1 MDVEVDLQLSIFD
14 FLISGAL
21 VWGIYKGFVQGF
33 IVHSIALLALIIGVF
48 ISAKLSM
55 GFYNLLVDK
64 STIPLIN
71 LPVIAF
77 SILFGLVLFG
87 TNYAAF
93 VVQKQVMP
101 VQMTIYTKLLGSFF
115 GALKYLFISSI
126 FLIFVDRIDKSF
138 KIRTEKERQRT
149 IMYLPV
155 LKFATTV
162 MPVLNFDVREAVPIE
177 LEDITVDPEET
188 KP

>member
-33 IVHSIALLALIIGVF
+33 IVHSIALLALLTGVF
-48 ISAKLSM
+48 ISAKLAM

-64 STIPLIN
+64 SAVPIIN

-77 SILFGLVLFG
+77 SIMFAIVLFA
-87 TNYAAF
+87 TNYTALK
-93 VVQKQVMP
+93 VQKQVAP
-101 VQMTIYTKLLGSFF
+101 VQLTIYTKLLGSFF
-115 GALKYLFISSI
+115 GALKYLFISSVC
-126 FLIFVDRIDKSF
+126 LIFVDRIDRSF

-149 IMYLPV
+149 IMYRPV
-155 LKFATTV
+155 LKFAPTI
-162 MPVLNFDVREAVPIE
+162 MPILNFDVRQATPLE
-177 LEDITVDPEET
+177 LEDYTKDPEET
-188 KP
+188 KS